1 MAGTENPLGKKEYF
15 PQFTGYFNQSNTIEM
30 YDNLIAQQFQIQGIP
45 VDFIPCIVDVNKD
58 RPFGED
64 TLKKYL
70 QKYKLTTIL
79 RDGQVQ
85 ETLLYNTFGS
95 LNISEFSMYLHI
107 GTYKAVVGQNH
118 DPKPQDMFFFAYNNS
133 LLGFEVMHVGYS
145 TLGTEGNVLGA
156 RTCYELVC
164 REREVSEADLGMGET
179 YGATYRIMITEDLVG
194 VLLYT
199 VNAQY
204 VVQAYAPVAGDVG
217 KVVTILSSMAPAD
230 VLVSDGSGRI
240 KEKYQVKGK
249 DVNAQKGDNEAIADI
264 CDETDGVNETTVDPL
279 IDVRPDGNAVP
290 RNRDYWG
297 GW

>member
-1 MAGTENPLGKKEYF
+1 MAGTDSPLDKKDYF

-30 YDNLIAQQFQIQGIP
+30 YDNLISQQFQIAGLP
-45 VDFIPCIVDVNKD
+45 VDYIPCLVDPNKD
-58 RPFGED
+58 RIFGED

-85 ETLLYNTFGS
+85 ETLLYNSFGS
-95 LNISEFSMYLHI
+95 INISEFSMYLHI
-107 GTYKAVVGQNH
+107 GTFKAVVGKDR

-164 REREVSEADLGMGET
+164 REREVSEADEGIGET
-179 YGATYRIMITEDLVG
+179 YGATYRIAITSDLVG
-194 VLLYT
+194 VMLYT
-199 VNAQY
+199 VTDKY
-204 VVQAYAPVAGDVG
+204 VVQAFVPRPADVG
-217 KVVTILSSMAPAD
+217 SVVTILSASAPAD
-230 VLVSDGSGRI
+230 VLVPDGTGRI

-249 DVNAQKGDNEAIADI
+249 DINAQKGDNAAISDI
-264 CDETDGVNETTVDPL
+264 CDEKDGIKETDPL
-279 IDVRPDGNAVP
+279 IDVRPDGNVVP
-290 RNRDYWG
+290 RDRSYWG